1 MVTELKKESKIYFVD
16 TGLRNYLINNFNDIE
31 VRNDS
36 GTLIENFILNELYQY
51 GKINFWRTKNK
62 AEVDFVFEGKEII
75 PIEVKFSI
83 IKKSILTRSLYS
95 FIKNYN
101 SKFSIIVTKNYWG
114 ERIINNS
121 KIKYIPVVY
130 F

>member
-1 MVTELKKESKIYFVD
+1 MKFWY
-16 TGLRNYLINNFNDIE
+16 
-31 VRNDS
+31 
-36 GTLIENFILNELYQY
+36 LNEYIKFEKLY
-51 GKINFWRTKNK
+51 
-62 AEVDFVFEGKEII
+62 
-75 PIEVKFSI
+75 
-83 IKKSILTRSLYS
+83 
-95 FIKNYN
+95 